1 MVANG
6 RPSPSAPEMVHAPAP
21 ADWQLAIRSGDSS
34 SDPSSRRATHAL
46 THTRTAW
53 PVELVL
59 MATPAGQRAW
69 TTVPSVL
76 TMSTTGQTLP
86 GTHGMPL
93 HR

>member
-1 MVANG
+1 M
-6 RPSPSAPEMVHAPAP
+6 
-21 ADWQLAIRSGDSS
+21 
-34 SDPSSRRATHAL
+34 
-46 THTRTAW
+46 AW

-76 TMSTTGQTLP
+76 TMSTTGQTPP